1 MDPAAIAE
9 LTVEMYSLI
18 DAKLIA
24 RKYSMLDP
32 EIKAM
37 MLKEAMALYITNVIK
52 ETRSTPGAAAQQQEG
67 RPASQKQLDF
77 IRDLGG
83 DASTVH
89 SSAEASK
96 LIEELKK

>member
-52 ETRSTPGAAAQQQEG
+52 ETRSVAPGGTPQQEG
-67 RPASQKQLDF
+67 RPATEKQIAF
-77 IRDLGG
+77 IKDLGG
-83 DASTVH
+83 DPNTVH
-89 SSAEASK
+89 SSVEASK

>member
-18 DAKLIA
+18 DAKLIS

-52 ETRSTPGAAAQQQEG
+52 ETRSAVPGAAPQQEG
-67 RPASQKQLDF
+67 RPASQRQLDY
-77 IRDLGG
+77 IRDLKG
-83 DASTVH
+83 DPNTVH

>member
-1 MDPAAIAE
+1 MDPSAIAE

-24 RKYSMLDP
+24 RKFTDLDP

-37 MLKEAMALYITNVIK
+37 MLKEAMALYMTNIIN
-52 ETRSTPGAAAQQQEG
+52 AAKAGGGSGQPEERA

-83 DASTVH
+83 DASTVKT
-89 SSAEASK
+89 SIEASE

>member
-37 MLKEAMALYITNVIK
+37 MLDKAMSVYITNIIK
-52 ETRSTPGAAAQQQEG
+52 GEKSSAPGASPQQEG

-83 DASTVH
+83 DASTVKT
-89 SSAEASK
+89 SIEASK